1 MELGRGDSDLGGV
14 RGQLNEHDQNTLY
27 LPPENWATATYNLGA
42 SAGILFLY
50 PAHST
55 FLNDA
60 ASFSSSCLPQY
71 SCLHEMYPSGTSGDD
86 KAEQIGETYNK
97 PSTLVN
103 M

>member
-1 MELGRGDSDLGGV
+1 MELGRGGSDLGGV

-27 LPPENWATATYNLGA
+27 LPPENWATATYNCGA

-60 ASFSSSCLPQY
+60 ASFSSSCLPRIPVYMRCIRQG
-71 SCLHEMYPSGTSGDD
+71 LLEMTRLNKLGKRRTSR
-86 KAEQIGETYNK
+86 Q
-97 PSTLVN
+97 LL
-103 M
+103 